1 MQINNLDQYPTKI
14 CHSKLEDRS
23 KEEIQKLQ
31 QEWDNILANSKRKGT
46 GYENEL
52 VKKLIEAGFSNVKRA
67 WGSDGRSLGLE
78 PDVDIVAEDY
88 FVHERRSFKVQA
100 KRRKVIPKWLRMGNC
115 DLVMFRE
122 DRGITFVMMT
132 FDDWVR
138 CLKDAP

>member
-1 MQINNLDQYPTKI
+1 MQINNLNQYPTKI
-14 CHSKLEDRS
+14 CRSKLENKS
-23 KEEIQKLQ
+23 KKEIQKLQ
-31 QEWDNILANSKRKGT
+31 QEWDKSMANSKQKGT

-52 VKKLIEAGFSNVKRA
+52 VKKLIAAGFKGVKRA

-78 PDVDIVAEDY
+78 PDVDIVAEEY
-88 FVHERRSFKVQA
+88 KIQA

>member
-1 MQINNLDQYPTKI
+1 MLIKNLDQYPTKI
-14 CHSKLEDRS
+14 CRFKEENRS
-23 KEEIQKLQ
+23 KKEIQKLQ
-31 QEWDNILANSKRKGT
+31 QEWDRALANSKRKGT

-52 VKKLIEAGFSNVKRA
+52 VKRLIDAGFKNVKRA

-88 FVHERRSFKVQA
+88 KIQA
-100 KRRKVIPKWLRMGNC
+100 KRRKVIPKWLRLGNC
-115 DLVMFRE
+115 DVVMFRE
-122 DRGITFVMMT
+122 DRGLTFVMMT

>member
-1 MQINNLDQYPTKI
+1 MQVKSQESLPAKI
-14 CHSKLEDRS
+14 CRSKLENRS

-31 QEWDNILANSKRKGT
+31 QDWDNMANSKRKGT

-52 VKKLIEAGFSNVKRA
+52 VKRLLANGFEKVKRA

-78 PDVDIVAEDY
+78 PDVDIVADN
-88 FVHERRSFKVQA
+88 VKIQA
-100 KRRKVIPKWLRMGNC
+100 KRRKSIPQWLRLGNC
-115 DLVMFRE
+115 DVVMFRE
-122 DRGITFVMMT
+122 DRGLTYVCMT